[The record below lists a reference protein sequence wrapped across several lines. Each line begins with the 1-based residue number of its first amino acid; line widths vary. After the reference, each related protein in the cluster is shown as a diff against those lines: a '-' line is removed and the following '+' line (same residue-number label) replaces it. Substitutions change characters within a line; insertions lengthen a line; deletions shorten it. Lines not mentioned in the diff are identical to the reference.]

1 MLTIFILPAS
11 TIMYASGIY
20 TRIVMTHQIVGLHRI
35 VMTHQI
41 VGLHRI
47 VMTSAIMYTSGTTPN
62 SDDSSDS
69 GNTVSEN
76 TGTVQQQNT
85 DFENTI
91 LNIHNQERA
100 QVQVPALTWSN
111 NLASDAQ
118 EYADYLVSLGLGPE
132 DIPPHTDDN
141 SQGENLAWGPPDG
154 YTLDGS
160 VQMWAN
166 EKSNFQAGH
175 IMSASDFNEGVPM
188 IGHYTQMV
196 WSSTTEIGCG
206 QANNA
211 DVIYL
216 VCRYTP
222 PGNMYGETP
231 Y

>member
-1 MLTIFILPAS
+1 MLAGLRRIVMTHQIVGLR
-11 TIMYASGIY
+11 
-20 TRIVMTHQIVGLHRI
+20 RIVMTHQIVGLHRI

-41 VGLHRI
+41 VGLRRI
-47 VMTSAIMYTSGTTPN
+47 SDDSSDSGTTQNSDDSSDSGTTQN

-132 DIPPHTDDN
+132 DMPPYTDDN

-154 YTLDGS
+154 YTLDGLS
-160 VQMWAN
+160 R
-166 EKSNFQAGH
+166 
-175 IMSASDFNEGVPM
+175 
-188 IGHYTQMV
+188 
-196 WSSTTEIGCG
+196 CG
-206 QANNA
+206 QTRSRIFKLA
-211 DVIYL
+211 
-216 VCRYTP
+216 TS
-222 PGNMYGETP
+222 
-231 Y
+231 

>member
-11 TIMYASGIY
+11 TIMYASG
-20 TRIVMTHQIVGLHRI
+20 TTPNSDDSSDSG
-35 VMTHQI
+35 T
-41 VGLHRI
+41 
-47 VMTSAIMYTSGTTPN
+47 TPNSDDSSDSGTTPN